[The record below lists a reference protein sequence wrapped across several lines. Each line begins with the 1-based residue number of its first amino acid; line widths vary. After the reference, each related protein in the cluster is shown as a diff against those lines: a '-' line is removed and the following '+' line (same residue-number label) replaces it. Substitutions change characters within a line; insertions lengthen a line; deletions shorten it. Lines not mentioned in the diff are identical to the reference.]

1 MSEQQAY
8 ELQKSLDEIKSGQ
21 EKLFQKL
28 SYLEDRVYKDHD
40 EKLKELKD
48 LSPSERDI
56 ERFQAVADAL
66 GNWRFLMKFFG
77 VLGAVFT
84 ASVTMVYYLVELIK
98 AIR

>member
-21 EKLFQKL
+21 EKLFRKL
-28 SYLEDRVYKDHD
+28 AALENKVYNDHSD
-40 EKLKELKD
+40 KLQELKELA
-48 LSPSERDI
+48 PSEKDI

-66 GNWRFLMKFFG
+66 GNWKFLMKFFG

-84 ASVTMVYYLVELIK
+84 ASVTIVYYLVQLVK